1 MERKSQ
7 AGGRRLRLMGA
18 LLAVVAGASGCA
30 TTAGTANPEGIQP
43 VALDPSRRGPVGGV
57 GVEGDDVIA
66 MTDRMMRDML
76 QSPVLANAA
85 RPPQVIVDGEYFHNE
100 SSQRLNK
107 NVIADRLRVAL
118 NNAAAGRMIFVARH
132 NADMVEQERRL
143 KRAGKVD
150 VGTTGLAQAA
160 AGGDYRLSGR
170 INSLDAV
177 NVRTGVAQRYNQV
190 VFEMVDLE
198 RGTIV
203 WNGMYEFSRA
213 GADDVVYR

>member
-1 MERKSQ
+1 MASFSG
-7 AGGRRLRLMGA
+7 AHARRFGLMGA
-18 LLAVVAGASGCA
+18 LLAVTMAASGCA
-30 TTAGTANPEGIQP
+30 TTENTAGIPAA
-43 VALDPSRRGPVGGV
+43 ALDPSRRGPVGGV

-85 RPPQVIVDGEYFHNE
+85 LPPQVIVDGEYFYNE

-118 NNAAAGRMIFVARH
+118 NNAAAGRMVFVVRH

-150 VGTTGLAQAA
+150 LGTAGLTQAA

-170 INSLDAV
+170 INSIDAV

-190 VFEMVDLE
+190 IFEMVDLE

>member
-1 MERKSQ
+1 
-7 AGGRRLRLMGA
+7 
-18 LLAVVAGASGCA
+18 
-30 TTAGTANPEGIQP
+30 
-43 VALDPSRRGPVGGV
+43 
-57 GVEGDDVIA
+57 

-76 QSPVLANAA
+76 QSPVLANTA

-100 SSQRLNK
+100 SAQRLNK

-118 NNAAAGRMIFVARH
+118 NNAAAGRMVFVARH

-150 VGTTGLAQAA
+150 VGTTGLTKAA

-170 INSLDAV
+170 INSIDAV
-177 NVRTGVAQRYNQV
+177 NVRSGVAQRYNQV

-203 WNGMYEFSRA
+203 WSGMYEFSRA
-213 GADDVVYR
+213 AADDVVYR

>member
-1 MERKSQ
+1 MASFSE
-7 AGGRRLRLMGA
+7 AHAWHCRLLGT
-18 LLAVVAGASGCA
+18 LLAVVVVAGCA
-30 TTAGTANPEGIQP
+30 GTTNTAGIPAA
-43 VALDPSRRGPVGGV
+43 ALDPSRRGPVGGV

-118 NNAAAGRMIFVARH
+118 NNAAAGRMVFVARH

-150 VGTTGLAQAA
+150 LGTTGLTQAA

-170 INSLDAV
+170 INSIDAV
-177 NVRTGVAQRYNQV
+177 NVRTGIAQRYNQV
-190 VFEMVDLE
+190 IFEMVDLE